1 MKKLNPKKSL
11 RTQLFLSFIVP
22 FIFLGML
29 VFGFVHYLTNYIV
42 DDHVLPQFDQILQI
56 NGQYL
61 ADDLDEA
68 LISDAIQNPEEAGGE
83 LTESLNSFISGKE
96 GIEYVYVLTKQE
108 GTDYIVALNGS
119 EESMIESPFTPEQE
133 QAYTSQET
141 VLTSI
146 YEDEW
151 GVHKSYFIPLAG
163 TDAVVGIDM
172 DTTFV
177 HDLQGL
183 ILVFQLILL
192 AVSLLI
198 GSLIAFFMGRQINKP
213 IQSLLSSLKKISNGD
228 LSEEIN
234 VKRQDEIG
242 TLAAGFED
250 MRTSLVQIIGSVKTN
265 SSQINQTSETLV
277 QAFDELSEASSQ
289 IAVGTGEEAKASETR
304 TQHIDNISQGFSVM
318 ADKIG
323 DVTHQTQQIEHF
335 TKETGK
341 IAEKGSTQ
349 LKEISTQIN
358 RIQENGH
365 VSSGRI
371 TLLGEK
377 ISQINEDIKLIKDV
391 ADQTNLLSLNA
402 SIEAARAGEAGKGFS
417 VVAQEVQ
424 KLSGQTEETVST
436 ITAILREITDQ
447 CSTMLQSNNK
457 DNEEIS
463 NGVELVT
470 TSGELFD
477 QIFQAVNE
485 LTSKVDTIVNSVEE
499 VNTASTESIKSI
511 HEIAAISEEGVATI
525 QEISASSQQQNA
537 TVEML
542 QEQNH
547 ELQKMAHSLND
558 LVKKFVV

>member
-1 MKKLNPKKSL
+1 MKKLDPRKSL
-11 RTQLFLSFIVP
+11 RTQLFLSFIGP
-22 FIFLGML
+22 FIFLGL
-29 VFGFVHYLTNYIV
+29 IVFGFVHYLSNYIV
-42 DDHVLPQFDQILQI
+42 EDHVLPQFDQILQI
-56 NGQYL
+56 NGQNL
-61 ADDLDEA
+61 ATDLDQS
-68 LISDAIQNPEEAGGE
+68 LITAAIQNPDESGKE
-83 LTESLNSFISGKE
+83 LTDFLNSFITGKE
-96 GIEYVYVLTKQE
+96 GIEYVYVLSKQE

-119 EESMIESPFTPEQE
+119 EEAMIESPFTPEQQ

-151 GVHKSYFIPLAG
+151 GVHKSYFLPLPG
-163 TDAVVGIDM
+163 SDAIVGIDM
-172 DTTFV
+172 DTTFIK
-177 HDLQGL
+177 DLEAMVL
-183 ILVFQLILL
+183 SFQLLL
-192 AVSLLI
+192 FAASLLI
-198 GSLIAFFMGRQINKP
+198 GSLIAYLMSKRINKP
-213 IQSLLSSLKKISNGD
+213 ITTLLLSLKKISQGD
-228 LSEEIN
+228 LSEEITVN
-234 VKRQDEIG
+234 RKDELG
-242 TLAAGFED
+242 TLANGFED
-250 MRTSLVQIIGSVKTN
+250 MRLSLVQIIGSVKTN
-265 SSQINQTSETLV
+265 STQINQTSETLV

-304 TQHIDNISQGFSVM
+304 TQHIDTISQGFSVM
-318 ADKIG
+318 ANKIE
-323 DVTHQTQQIEHF
+323 DVTNQTLHIEQF

-371 TLLGEK
+371 SLLSEK
-377 ISQINEDIKLIKDV
+377 ISQINEDIKLIKAV

-424 KLSGQTEETVST
+424 KLSSQTEETVST
-436 ITAILREITDQ
+436 ITAILRDITDQ
-447 CSTMLQSNNK
+447 CSVMLQSNDK
-457 DNEEIS
+457 DNAEIS
-463 NGVELVT
+463 SGVELVT
-470 TSGELFD
+470 ASGELFD
-477 QIFQAVNE
+477 QIFRAVNQ
-485 LTSKVDTIVNSVEE
+485 LTSQVDTIVNSMED
-499 VNTASTESIKSI
+499 VNNASTESTKSI

-547 ELQKMAHSLND
+547 ELQKMANSLND
-558 LVKKFVV
+558 LVKKFVL